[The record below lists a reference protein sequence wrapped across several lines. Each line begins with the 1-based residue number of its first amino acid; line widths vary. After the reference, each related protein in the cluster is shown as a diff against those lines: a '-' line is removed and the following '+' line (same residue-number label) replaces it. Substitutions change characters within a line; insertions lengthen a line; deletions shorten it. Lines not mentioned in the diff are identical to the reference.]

1 MMIGYDGV
9 YAAARALTAGLSPA
23 ENAAIFR
30 ETAATAYG
38 LALAPPA

>member
-23 ENAAIFR
+23 ENAAIFG